1 MSPRGEKLN
10 EQMRRRAEEK
20 ITGAALQVFAEY
32 GYHGATMK
40 QITELSGLSKGL
52 VYHYFPSKHELF
64 LHLVD
69 AALAISRN
77 TWNEVLN
84 GPGTAWDKIEKLSEN
99 LVKVAFTEEN
109 SAYFLI
115 MMQAI
120 TQARGVPG
128 ILQFIIERSTH
139 YDALPALISEAQ
151 KTGQAA
157 PGDPQV
163 MSSTYFALFHGYTLV
178 LSADKELKS
187 KITPDIFTDILRA
200 KTAPGSASRS
210 TESIS

>member
-10 EQMRRRAEEK
+10 EQMRRRAVGK
-20 ITGAALQVFAEY
+20 ITRAALQVFAEY

-52 VYHYFPSKHELF
+52 VYHYFPSKQELF
-64 LHLVD
+64 FHLVD
-69 AALAISRN
+69 SALTISRN
-77 TWNEVLN
+77 TWNEVLK

-115 MMQAI
+115 MMQAL
-120 TQARGVPG
+120 TQGRGIPG

-139 YDALPALISEAQ
+139 YDELPALISEAQ
-151 KTGQAA
+151 RTGQAA
-157 PGDPQV
+157 PGDPHV
-163 MSSTYFALFHGYTLV
+163 MASTYFALFQGYTLI
-178 LSADKELKS
+178 LSADRELQS
-187 KITPDIFTDILRA
+187 RITPEIFTDILRS
-200 KTAPGSASRS
+200 KT
-210 TESIS
+210 I